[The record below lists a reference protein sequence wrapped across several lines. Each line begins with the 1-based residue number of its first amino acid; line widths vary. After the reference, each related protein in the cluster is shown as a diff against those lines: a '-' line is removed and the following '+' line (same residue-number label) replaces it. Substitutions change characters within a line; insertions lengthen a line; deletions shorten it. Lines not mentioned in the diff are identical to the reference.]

1 MGKPDEVRSVSL
13 QGDLVITGNFFIFIF
28 IFIFYFYYFFF
39 FWGGGRGGRSSIEM
53 GNMGGEGNH
62 LIVDTSNGACMKS
75 QGMELLD
82 FVEFLEK

>member
-1 MGKPDEVRSVSL
+1 
-13 QGDLVITGNFFIFIF
+13 
-28 IFIFYFYYFFF
+28 
-39 FWGGGRGGRSSIEM
+39 M